1 MSKKIKLQIPI
12 CVICTILLIVGIILI
27 LIGSSNTVVINKSM
41 DNDKL
46 YKATVTEVSPKE
58 KTTTVK
64 YESNNKEVQYTEGKY
79 VKDIKKGDK
88 VNIYINDK
96 VNILELENAY
106 SNTLINKGKI
116 CLYISA
122 IILLISY
129 ILLTFNRR
137 RKEEVQIGRKYR

>member
-1 MSKKIKLQIPI
+1 MSKKIKVQIPI
-12 CVICTILLIVGIILI
+12 CVICTILIIVGIILI
-27 LIGSSNTVVINKSM
+27 LIGGSNTVVINKSM

-46 YKATVTEVSPKE
+46 YKATVIEVSPKE
-58 KTTTVK
+58 KTTTIEYK
-64 YESNNKEVQYTEGKY
+64 INNKEVQYTEGKY
-79 VKDIKKGDK
+79 VKNIKKGDK

-106 SNTLINKGKI
+106 SNTLIDKGKI
-116 CLYISA
+116 CLYSSA
-122 IILLISY
+122 IILLMSY

>member
-137 RKEEVQIGRKYR
+137 RKEEVQIGVKRR

>member
-12 CVICTILLIVGIILI
+12 CVIYTILLIVGIILI

-58 KTTTVK
+58 KTTTVE
-64 YESNNKEVQYTEGKY
+64 YESNNKEVQYKEGKY

-88 VNIYINDK
+88 VNIYIDDK

-116 CLYISA
+116 CLYSSA

-137 RKEEVQIGRKYR
+137 RKEEVQIGVKRR